1 MAKENRKF
9 IAVEDKEK
17 DSKKIGVDAK
27 GRLVEVKA
35 TPKEGAKP
43 RRIAAVLLWLV
54 GIFFE
59 VIAF

>member
-17 DSKKIGVDAK
+17 DSKKIGVDSK

-35 TPKEGAKP
+35 TPKED
-43 RRIAAVLLWLV
+43 L
-54 GIFFE
+54 
-59 VIAF
+59 